1 MYYELN
7 NQFTTTQE
15 NFEKAKTLDLL
26 PVICCV
32 CNEMYILTKHQCRT
46 VYNRSKTKKFYC
58 SKTCFGQQK
67 ITSIQTNCTNCNI
80 SFSKNLFEY
89 NKSSNHF
96 CSRSCSV
103 TYNNKN
109 KTHGTR
115 RSKLEKY
122 LEEQLTIL
130 YPNLEILYS
139 NKTII
144 NSELDIY
151 IPSLKLAFEIQGIF
165 HYEPI
170 YGQEKLEQIQKND
183 LEKVKIC
190 EELNITLKCIDISK
204 QIKFNPK
211 TSDKYLEEICNEI
224 NEMESGRRESNSL
237 SILRSRLG
245 RPMDNQCPTPAWR
258 K

>member
-15 NFEKAKTLDLL
+15 DFKKAKTLDLL

-32 CNEMYILTKHQCRT
+32 CNTTYKLTKHQCRT
-46 VYNRSKTKKFYC
+46 LYNRSKTKKFYC
-58 SKTCFGQQK
+58 GKSCFGKQK
-67 ITSIQTNCTNCNI
+67 ITAIETNCLTCNV
-80 SFSKNLFEY
+80 SFFKTLFEY
-89 NKSSNHF
+89 NKSLNHF

-183 LEKVKIC
+183 KEKIQKC
-190 EELNITLKCIDISK
+190 NELNITLICINTKDHSYIT
-204 QIKFNPK
+204 NK
-211 TSDKYLEEICNEI
+211 TCEKYLLEVISHIKN
-224 NEMESGRRESNSL
+224 
-237 SILRSRLG
+237 
-245 RPMDNQCPTPAWR
+245 
-258 K
+258 